1 MSALDL
7 TFSEKGEAGLP
18 TLIIAHGLFGSGR
31 NWGAVAKK
39 LSATRHVVSVDMRNH
54 AGSPWSEDHSYH
66 AMAEDLAQIASHFS
80 APVEVLG
87 HSMGGKAALVLAAQ
101 RPELVSHLIVAD
113 IAPVSYSH
121 TQVHLIDAMEQLDLS
136 QVSRRSDADEML
148 KPLVEDAPVRAFLL
162 QSLEV
167 AETGTRW
174 RLNLQALRQNMPL
187 ILGFPDKCPAVK
199 GQVSVLY
206 GGLSDYVD
214 ETGKQAYARLCP
226 QANFHPVERAG
237 HWLHA
242 ENPAEFNRVLQ
253 SVLE

>member
-1 MSALDL
+1 MRALDL
-7 TFSEKGEAGLP
+7 TFSEKGEADRP

-39 LSATRHVVSVDMRNH
+39 LCATRHVVSVDMRNH

-66 AMAEDLAQIASHFS
+66 AMAEDLAQIASRFS
-80 APVEVLG
+80 MPVEVLG

-113 IAPVSYSH
+113 IAPVAYSH
-121 TQVHLIDAMEQLDLS
+121 TQVHLIEAMEQLDLS

-162 QSLEV
+162 QSLEIS
-167 AETGTRW
+167 ETGARW

-187 ILGFPDKCPAVK
+187 ILGFPDKCPSVK

-226 QANFHPVERAG
+226 QASFHPVERAG

-242 ENPAEFNRVLQ
+242 ENPAEFNRVLH